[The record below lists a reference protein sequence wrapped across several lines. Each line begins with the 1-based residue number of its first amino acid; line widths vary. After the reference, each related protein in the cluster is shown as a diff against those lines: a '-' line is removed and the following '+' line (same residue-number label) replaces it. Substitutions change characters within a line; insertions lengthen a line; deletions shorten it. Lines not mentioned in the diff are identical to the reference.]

1 MTTPVNKLTQEQF
14 IARAVSV
21 HGDRYD
27 YTKSQYKDS
36 KTPCTI
42 ICAEHGEFKQMP
54 VHHWAGRG
62 CKTCGSTKQGL
73 AQRLSLEEF
82 KSRAEKLH
90 DNAYDYTNV
99 TLNNGV
105 SEKVLIICRTHGPF
119 KQIASEHLAGKGCRK
134 CSTFRISQGQ
144 RLTQEEAIAKFKA
157 VHGDFYGYSKVVY
170 GKRTDK
176 ITITC
181 PDHGDFEQQP
191 GNHWNGAGCPECFR
205 QRLSA
210 ARTND
215 TEQFTKAAIEVH
227 GEGNFDY
234 SKVVY
239 VGSKLPVTITC
250 SKGHEFSQIP
260 NAHLNGN
267 GCQLC
272 TGGPSKAEAQIQDY
286 LSSLD
291 VVHTAS
297 DRATLNGKEID
308 ILTGNLGIE
317 YNGLYWHSDL
327 AGKANN
333 YHKEKTELAKSK
345 GIKLIHIFEDEWLE
359 KQQIVKARLAAK
371 LGKSA
376 KTYARKLHLRE
387 TTWKE
392 ARSFY
397 ESNHLQGAGQ
407 AGKSVGLYE
416 NDTLMACFTVGKRN
430 NVHEL
435 LRYASIGTVVGGFS
449 RLLKA
454 FVQANPEITSLIS
467 YSDLRWGEGN
477 VYGGNGFKRLED
489 TQLGYFWCKGN
500 QRFSRQKFQKHKLAA
515 ILPKFDPAKTEVQ
528 NMHENGYFR
537 VFDCGHAKWEWTR
550 DA

>member
-1 MTTPVNKLTQEQF
+1 MTQPVNKLTQEQF

-27 YTKSQYKDS
+27 YTNTTYEGTNSFTTYRCPQHGEIRQRAMDHLRGRGCSPCNNASKKTNKLGQEEFLKRAKEAHGDRYDYSKAEYKDS
-36 KTPCTI
+36 KTPCLI
-42 ICAEHGEFKQMP
+42 ICPEHGEFKQIP

-62 CKTCGSTKQGL
+62 CKTCGSAKQGL
-73 AQRLSLEEF
+73 AQRLSIEEF

-90 DNAYDYTNV
+90 DNAYDYSNV
-99 TLNNGV
+99 VLSNGV
-105 SEKVLIICRTHGPF
+105 SEKVLILCRVHGAF
-119 KQIASEHLAGKGCRK
+119 SQAASEHLAGKGCRK
-134 CSTFRISQGQ
+134 CSTLSTSQSQ

-157 VHGDFYGYSKVVY
+157 VHGDFYDYSKVIY
-170 GKRTDK
+170 GMKTDK
-176 ITITC
+176 VTIIC

-191 GNHWNGAGCPECFR
+191 DNHWNGQDCPQC
-205 QRLSA
+205 
-210 ARTND
+210 AR
-215 TEQFTKAAIEVH
+215 A
-227 GEGNFDY
+227 
-234 SKVVY
+234 VV
-239 VGSKLPVTITC
+239 
-250 SKGHEFSQIP
+250 
-260 NAHLNGN
+260 
-267 GCQLC
+267 
-272 TGGPSKAEAQIQDY
+272 SKAEVRLQEYVNTLTRDVTFSNRAI
-286 LSSLD
+286 LD
-291 VVHTAS
+291 
-297 DRATLNGKEID
+297 GKEID
-308 ILTGNLGIE
+308 ILTENLGIE

-327 AGKANN
+327 AGKPNN

-345 GIKLIHIFEDEWLE
+345 GVKLIHIFEDEWLE
-359 KQQIVKARLAAK
+359 KQHIVKARLAAK
-371 LGKSA
+371 LGKSPRA
-376 KTYARKLHLRE
+376 YARKMQVKE
-387 TTWKE
+387 ITWKE
-392 ARSFY
+392 ARTFY

-454 FVQANPEITSLIS
+454 FTQENPAITSLIS

-477 VYGGNGFKRLED
+477 VYGNNGFKRLED

-515 ILPKFDPAKTEVQ
+515 ILPKFDPEKTEVQ

-537 VFDCGHAKWEWTR
+537 IFDCGHAKWEWTR